1 MKILLSLFPLLLLIS
16 GCNQG
21 SPSTD
26 SSALTARSDAWEEA
40 QHAKDIDT
48 LADLYT
54 SDARLLSP
62 NKEMA
67 SGQAAVRSELG
78 AMIDAGLGISTTVVE
93 ATVSGDIGYIVGT
106 FVIETGDD
114 VVDNGK
120 YVETWRRG
128 GDGQWRISNDIYNSD
143 RPAKKMKSDMDM
155 MSRMAKM
162 THVMITH
169 EVDDAEHWMAA
180 WRGEDSRHKLFKENG
195 AMRVHT
201 FVSADNP
208 NLTGLVIGVRD
219 MEALQAMLASEEGKA
234 AAAEDGVRMDTINL
248 LTEAK

>member
-1 MKILLSLFPLLLLIS
+1 MKKLLPLFPLLLIIS

-21 SPSTD
+21 PSSTD
-26 SSALTARSDAWEEA
+26 SSALTARSDAWEVA
-40 QHAKDIDT
+40 QNAKDIDT

-62 NKEMA
+62 NSEMA

-78 AMIDAGLGISTTVVE
+78 AMIDAGLGISTTVIE

-106 FVIETGDD
+106 FVIKTGDD

-120 YVETWRRG
+120 YVETWHRG
-128 GDGQWRISNDIYNSD
+128 DDGQWRISNDIYNSD
-143 RPAKKMKSDMDM
+143 RPAPKAKPHMDM
-155 MSRMAKM
+155 MSKM
-162 THVMITH
+162 THIMITH
-169 EVDDAEHWMAA
+169 EVDDAEHWLAA

-201 FVSADNP
+201 FRSADNP
-208 NLTGLVIGVRD
+208 NLTGLVVGVRD
-219 MEALQAMLASEEGKA
+219 MEALQAMLESEEGKA